1 MYNNST
7 NLSRRLFVGK
17 GEKMTNK
24 ITALYCRLS
33 QDDMLAGESNSITNQ
48 KDILSKFAK
57 ENGFL
62 NPQVY
67 ADDGYSGTNF
77 DRPDFQRMKSDI
89 ENGKVSTVIVKDL
102 SRLGREYL
110 QTGYYTEMFF
120 PEHDVRFIAIHDN
133 VDSQHGDND
142 FAPFK
147 NLLNEFYAKDVS
159 RKVRAVFKAKGQSG
173 KPLST
178 RAPYGYKKSETD
190 KNVWEIDE
198 PAAEVVRKIF
208 KLCIEGYSLRNI
220 AKQLTAEGVPTPSAH
235 FAELGTN
242 GNNPVSSRWDH
253 RAVSSIL
260 EKIEYIGYTANFKT
274 STKSY
279 KCKKRIHYPQE
290 SWQIFENT
298 HEPIISQHDFDI
310 VQTLRSEKHRP
321 QKCNE
326 PNPFSGIVYCAD
338 CGAKLHLHRRTCKPT
353 KSESLKCATYSRNY
367 TDCSAHYI
375 RTCILKELIIGEINK
390 LLTAVNDNE
399 DIFLQNLMEQSA
411 ASHLEDVKKAK
422 KLLNKDE
429 RRIMELD
436 RLFKRL
442 YEDNVLGK
450 IDDERFSQMSAEYT
464 KEQRTLKEEAA
475 KLRDL
480 IEAKEQK
487 SNDISRFMQIIR
499 RHEHISELTPKLM
512 HEFIEKIIVH
522 EADKSNG
529 YREQEVE
536 ICFRF
541 SVYVVTTTVD
551 SRDYNKKAA

>member
-1 MYNNST
+1 M
-7 NLSRRLFVGK
+7 FVGK

-208 KLCIEGYSLRNI
+208 KLCIEGYGPLQI
-220 AKQLTAEGVPTPSAH
+220 AKRLTAEGIPTPSAR
-235 FAELGTN
+235 FAENGTN
-242 GNNPVSSRWDH
+242 GSNRVATKWDQ
-253 RAVSSIL
+253 RTVRDVL
-260 EKIEYIGYTANFKT
+260 EKVEYAGHTANFKGT
-274 STKSY
+274 TKSY
-279 KCKKRIHYPQE
+279 KCKKRIKFPKE
-290 SWQIFENT
+290 DWLIFENT
-298 HEPIISQHDFDI
+298 HEPIVSQHDFEL
-310 VQTLRSEKHRP
+310 VQQLRANKRKP
-321 QKCNE
+321 QKSNE
-326 PNPFSGIVYCAD
+326 PNPFSGIVFCAD
-338 CGAKLHLHRRTCKPT
+338 CGKKLYLNRSRSSKTT
-353 KSESLKCATYSRNY
+353 SECLNCSTYSRGY
-367 TDCSAHYI
+367 GECSAHYI
-375 RTCILKELIIGEINK
+375 RTSILKELVIGEINK
-390 LLTAVNDNE
+390 LLTAVKDDE
-399 DIFLQNLMEQSA
+399 EKFVGKLMEQSA
-411 ASHLEDVKKAK
+411 TVHFDEVKKAK
-422 KLLNKDE
+422 TLLGKDE
-429 RRIMELD
+429 RRIAELD

-450 IDDERFSQMSAEYT
+450 IDDERFSQMSADYT
-464 KEQRTLKEEAA
+464 KEQRSLRDEAA
-475 KLRDL
+475 KLREF

-487 SNDISRFMQIIR
+487 CSDISHFLQIVR
-499 RHEHISELTPKLM
+499 RYERVSELTPKLM

-522 EADKSNG
+522 EADKSG
-529 YREQEVE
+529 GHREQEVE

-541 SVYVVTTTVD
+541 NVYVVTATVD